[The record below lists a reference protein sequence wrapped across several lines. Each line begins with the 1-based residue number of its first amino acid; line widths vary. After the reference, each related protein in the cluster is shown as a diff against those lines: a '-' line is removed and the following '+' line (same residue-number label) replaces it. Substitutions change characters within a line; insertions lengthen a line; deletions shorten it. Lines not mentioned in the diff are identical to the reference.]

1 MEWSFISAAVRRRLG
16 LVIALAVLGALPGFL
31 GLVSSGDSY
40 QATATINVAA
50 PTGNGAAA
58 AANQPDRW
66 VLSQLS
72 VVQSIDTLDDAAA
85 TLGSDWT
92 GAGIGSLINVEQEP
106 ETDLIHVTATAGDAS
121 TAALVANAV
130 VDTYITESANR
141 LREAR
146 QPAIDELQKRLDDI
160 TARLNGRAASE
171 GVEAIV
177 GINPQIA
184 DAMKGYIANA
194 SNPSYVIPQDSQI
207 VPQFVQQRDQLL
219 VEGDRIRSAISD
231 IQLSAVSEATSS
243 VIERATEPDGTTAG
257 LGRYLTVAGLIF
269 GGLVGTALALVIAQF
284 SSKVLDEQVAE
295 NILRT
300 NIVDSMPR
308 SRAYAAS
315 PLRALTTSP
324 PEMVETIERIGIR
337 AEAMASSEIDQALT
351 IAVLGTQ
358 PDSGTTTLTLALARR
373 FAQVGYSVIVIDGDL
388 NTRTISTLVEAE
400 PNGGI
405 KAVLRQTARNRPITD
420 SVFTSTDLDKVR
432 VLGTGSIDAHSS
444 LRRDALGPIL
454 EAARS
459 RAQVVLFD
467 GGSLTGSSVSV
478 FAARAADV
486 VVLAVPL
493 QSQDQRTLTE
503 AAGLLPDDRSRVLAV
518 VTAPGR
524 RRVHEAPLPTV
535 DDSDDSDELADVS

>member
-207 VPQFVQQRDQLL
+207 VPQLVQQR
-219 VEGDRIRSAISD
+219 
-231 IQLSAVSEATSS
+231 
-243 VIERATEPDGTTAG
+243 
-257 LGRYLTVAGLIF
+257 
-269 GGLVGTALALVIAQF
+269 
-284 SSKVLDEQVAE
+284 
-295 NILRT
+295 
-300 NIVDSMPR
+300 
-308 SRAYAAS
+308 
-315 PLRALTTSP
+315 
-324 PEMVETIERIGIR
+324 
-337 AEAMASSEIDQALT
+337 
-351 IAVLGTQ
+351 
-358 PDSGTTTLTLALARR
+358 
-373 FAQVGYSVIVIDGDL
+373 
-388 NTRTISTLVEAE
+388 
-400 PNGGI
+400 
-405 KAVLRQTARNRPITD
+405 
-420 SVFTSTDLDKVR
+420 
-432 VLGTGSIDAHSS
+432 
-444 LRRDALGPIL
+444 
-454 EAARS
+454 
-459 RAQVVLFD
+459 
-467 GGSLTGSSVSV
+467 
-478 FAARAADV
+478 
-486 VVLAVPL
+486 
-493 QSQDQRTLTE
+493 
-503 AAGLLPDDRSRVLAV
+503 
-518 VTAPGR
+518 
-524 RRVHEAPLPTV
+524 
-535 DDSDDSDELADVS
+535 